1 MNIVQPSWVRM
12 VIKEGAHMCAVMLM
26 EAVAVAVDALVD
38 VLVEA
43 VAKEV
48 NGCLFVVIA
57 LSRMIHAN
65 IAHLGVGVGVEMSIL
80 SAQIVQRNIL
90 LNLVLPIP
98 LQYGHNHKHK
108 YQHPCW

>member
-1 MNIVQPSWVRM
+1 
-12 VIKEGAHMCAVMLM
+12 MCAVMLM
-26 EAVAVAVDALVD
+26 EAVAVAVAVDALVD

-90 LNLVLPIP
+90 LNLSLVLPIP
-98 LQYGHNHKHK
+98 LQYGHNHNHKHK